1 VTQGGVEVV
10 QDSELSKNDRP
21 LWVTVEAFDLAVF
34 EFEHVT
40 ARDVHMLTRRQS
52 LTLSTG
58 VLWLSL
64 RPPGADAQSAGPV
77 QLPDP
82 ALFKSGDLVWPKKPR
97 VYVPYISGRPADPAT
112 DEANW
117 LKERNE
123 FIEEVSRKAPYLAA
137 PAIDRMRNLTFGEF
151 YAEYVG
157 GQEPDTPGVYP
168 RGDGL
173 YVGHVGIVEVESQ
186 TPWVIEALYEQGVV
200 RHRYTDW
207 LAGRPG
213 EIVWL
218 GRVADYPEAERAK
231 IAIEAKTQLGKP
243 YNFWNLDLSDTAEFY
258 CSKLAWWAILKSLN
272 LAIDGDPNPKRW
284 FWFSPKQLLYD
295 DRITR
300 LFEPCSYGTC

>member
-1 VTQGGVEVV
+1 
-10 QDSELSKNDRP
+10 
-21 LWVTVEAFDLAVF
+21 
-34 EFEHVT
+34 
-40 ARDVHMLTRRQS
+40 MLTRRQS
-52 LTLSTG
+52 LTLLAAGS
-58 VLWLSL
+58 LWLSL
-64 RPPGADAQSAGPV
+64 RPPSADAQSSTGSS

-82 ALFKSGDLVWPKKPR
+82 ALFRSGDFVWPKKPR
-97 VYVPYISGRPADPAT
+97 TYVPYISGRPADPAI

-117 LKERNE
+117 LKERND
-123 FIEEVSRKAPYLAA
+123 FIAEVPRKAPYLVP

-173 YVGHVGIVEVESQ
+173 YVGHVGIIEVDSSQ
-186 TPWVIEALYEQGVV
+186 TTWVIEALDKQGVV
-200 RHRYTDW
+200 RRTYTDW

-243 YNFWNLDLSDTAEFY
+243 YNFWNLDLGDTAEFY

-272 LAIDGDPNPKRW
+272 LAIDGDPNPKRK
-284 FWFSPKQLLYD
+284 FWFSPKQLLYE
-295 DRITR
+295 DRMTR
-300 LFEPCSYGTC
+300 LFDPCSYGTC